1 MSRWEDRWALVTGA
15 SAGIGWALA
24 EQLAADGAKLVLA
37 ARRRDR
43 LEELAQKLVS
53 SHNAV
58 VEVVAADL
66 SRPGGAGQL
75 FAWTEGKGIAPDL
88 LVNNAG
94 FGIYGEFHQASLD
107 RCLEMA
113 QVNVAAVIELTH
125 RYLAGMVERRRGD
138 ILIVASTA
146 AFQPVPYLSCYA
158 ATKAFDL
165 IFAEGLAEE
174 VRRYGIRVC
183 ALCPGSTTTEFAR
196 VADQPERMLRFP
208 ETAEKVARVGLAA
221 LEAGKTY
228 VISGW
233 LNYLQTHAERLAP
246 RPFVARSAAAMLAPP
261 GAK

>member
-1 MSRWEDRWALVTGA
+1 MSRWRNRWALVTGA

-24 EQLAADGAKLVLA
+24 EQLAARGAKLVLT
-37 ARRRDR
+37 ARRRER
-43 LEELAQKLVS
+43 LDDLARKLAAA
-53 SHNAV
+53 HNAT

-66 SRPGGAGQL
+66 SRPGGPGQL
-75 FAWTEGKGIAPDL
+75 FAWIEGKGIAVDL

-94 FGIYGEFHQASLD
+94 FGVYGEFHRGALD
-107 RCLEMA
+107 RSLEMI
-113 QVNVAAVIELTH
+113 QVNVAAVVELTH
-125 RYLAGMVERRRGD
+125 RFLAPMVERRSGD
-138 ILIVASTA
+138 VLIVASTA

-165 IFAEGLAEE
+165 LFAEGLAEE

-196 VADQPERMLRFP
+196 VAGQSPRALRFP
-208 ETAEKVARVGLAA
+208 ETAEKVARVGLHA

-261 GAK
+261 DAG